1 MTLLIVGLILF
12 LGMHSVYMLAPS
24 VRLRLISKLGPQG
37 WKGLYAL
44 IALIGF
50 VLLVLGYADARAST
64 TLVWLPPSGMAHLT
78 ALLTLVAFIFLVA
91 TYIPGSKLKA
101 KVGHPMLLATK
112 IWALAHLVSN
122 GTLVAI
128 ILFASFLIW
137 SVAGFA
143 VSRRKDR
150 AEGIQRE
157 GYWSRDAITVVVAL
171 VGYWLFA
178 FHLHELLIG
187 VKPFGM

>member
-1 MTLLIVGLILF
+1 MTLLILGLILF
-12 LGMHSVYMLAPS
+12 LGMHSVYILAPAA
-24 VRLRLISKLGPQG
+24 RLQLISKLGPMG
-37 WKGLYAL
+37 WKGLFAL
-44 IALIGF
+44 VSLAGF
-50 VLLVLGYADARAST
+50 VLLVVGYADARAST
-64 TLVWLPPSGMAHLT
+64 TLVWLPPTGMRHLS

-91 TYIPGSKLKA
+91 TYVPGSKLKA

-122 GTLVAI
+122 GTLVAM

-143 VSRRKDR
+143 VARRRDR
-150 AEGIQRE
+150 AQGVQRT
-157 GYWSRDAITVVVAL
+157 GSWSRDGITLVVAL
-171 VGYWLFA
+171 IGFWLFA

-187 VKPFGM
+187 VKPFGV